1 MSFICALEILISA
14 LTFTLTKKFSNGF
27 EIKLQL
33 KGADMIMCIAVILMG
48 VLGMVPTGAAGC
60 RSAEYLRNERN
71 IKHVKYKG
79 GSRWGSIPQTLTT
92 ALSVQATQNFCNA
105 F

>member
-1 MSFICALEILISA
+1 MNNYVIIKDVRKYYMSFICALEILISA

-79 GSRWGSIPQTLTT
+79 GSR
-92 ALSVQATQNFCNA
+92 
-105 F
+105 

>member
-1 MSFICALEILISA
+1 
-14 LTFTLTKKFSNGF
+14 
-27 EIKLQL
+27 
-33 KGADMIMCIAVILMG
+33 MIMCIAVILMG

-79 GSRWGSIPQTLTT
+79 GSR
-92 ALSVQATQNFCNA
+92 
-105 F
+105 